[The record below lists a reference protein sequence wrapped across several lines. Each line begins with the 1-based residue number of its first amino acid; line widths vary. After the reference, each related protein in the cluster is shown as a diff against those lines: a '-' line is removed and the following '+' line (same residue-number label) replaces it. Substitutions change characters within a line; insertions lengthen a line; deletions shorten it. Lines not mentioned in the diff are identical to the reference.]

1 MPSSGPLQAYLAQQ
15 AMQQAMQQQ
24 QAVQQQQQQAMQ
36 QTPCL
41 AQQQAMQQQQAVQ
54 QQQQAM
60 QQTPCL
66 AQQQAMQ
73 QTPCLAQQQAMQQQ
87 QAVQQ
92 QQQQAMQ
99 QTPCLAQQ
107 LAYQQQMPPMPSTA
121 PSAAD
126 PPDPSGATPKH
137 PAPKKFK
144 ARKGPAQTPA
154 GTATHE
160 IQRKAKAHV
169 HDGAASRREDNRYTK
184 AMEQLEEARERANAL
199 EREKVELV
207 KKHTQKLQQV
217 HEKYTKKIEACGLW
231 AIKAFVKF
239 CVWGWYGQVCKW
251 LWFSGVGLWFFGQ
264 QW

>member
-1 MPSSGPLQAYLAQQ
+1 
-15 AMQQAMQQQ
+15 
-24 QAVQQQQQQAMQ
+24 MQ

-41 AQQQAMQQQQAVQ
+41 AQQQGMQQQQAVQ

-66 AQQQAMQ
+66 A
-73 QTPCLAQQQAMQQQ
+73 
-87 QAVQQ
+87 
-92 QQQQAMQ
+92 QQQAMQ

-231 AIKAFVKF
+231 AMSNQSLCKILCLGV
-239 CVWGWYGQVCKW
+239 VWTGMQMTLVFRCW
-251 LWFSGVGLWFFGQ
+251 LVVLWPTVVS
-264 QW
+264 